1 MKDLGFTE
9 TQQAIR
15 STIREYLEREV
26 EPLVAEMEAERLLP
40 YVPIRRMVAALGF
53 GADGELTQ
61 MIKDSPPEEM
71 LKFFVPRILSIE
83 MSRICAGM
91 ALSHGASLGLCAGN
105 VLSKGTPEQKER
117 FAGPLLRFEK
127 IGAWALTEP
136 QAGSSAIRDMRTTAV
151 RDGDHWVLNGS
162 KSPTGEVF
170 LSDCRIPADRILGGG
185 EQKTNVK
192 ERLSRER
199 VGLTAI
205 SYGIMERA
213 FDLAL
218 QYSRDRNQGGQPIG
232 RYQLIQRRLARMY
245 TALSN
250 CRQIVYG
257 DIWAGKRID
266 VSPADASVGKLY
278 VAEMSTYV
286 CQEAIHVLAGNGYME
301 EYVVER
307 LFRDAKLIEL
317 GGGTTEIQ
325 ELTAGRWLVENYQ
338 I

>member
-117 FAGPLLRFEK
+117 FCRPAPALREDRRLGAYRAAGG
-127 IGAWALTEP
+127 I
-136 QAGSSAIRDMRTTAV
+136 IRDPRHA
-151 RDGDHWVLNGS
+151 D
-162 KSPTGEVF
+162 
-170 LSDCRIPADRILGGG
+170 DCGP
-185 EQKTNVK
+185 
-192 ERLSRER
+192 
-199 VGLTAI
+199 
-205 SYGIMERA
+205 
-213 FDLAL
+213 
-218 QYSRDRNQGGQPIG
+218 
-232 RYQLIQRRLARMY
+232 
-245 TALSN
+245 
-250 CRQIVYG
+250 
-257 DIWAGKRID
+257 
-266 VSPADASVGKLY
+266 
-278 VAEMSTYV
+278 
-286 CQEAIHVLAGNGYME
+286 
-301 EYVVER
+301 
-307 LFRDAKLIEL
+307 
-317 GGGTTEIQ
+317 
-325 ELTAGRWLVENYQ
+325 
-338 I
+338 

>member
-53 GADGELTQ
+53 GGDGELTQ

-117 FAGPLLRFEK
+117 FASPLLRFEK

-136 QAGSSAIRDMRTTAV
+136 QAGSS
-151 RDGDHWVLNGS
+151 DHRSRPDTSLACS
-162 KSPTGEVF
+162 R
-170 LSDCRIPADRILGGG
+170 CRLADRAPG
-185 EQKTNVK
+185 
-192 ERLSRER
+192 RL
-199 VGLTAI
+199 
-205 SYGIMERA
+205 
-213 FDLAL
+213 
-218 QYSRDRNQGGQPIG
+218 IG
-232 RYQLIQRRLARMY
+232 RLVHELA
-245 TALSN
+245 
-250 CRQIVYG
+250 V
-257 DIWAGKRID
+257 
-266 VSPADASVGKLY
+266 
-278 VAEMSTYV
+278 
-286 CQEAIHVLAGNGYME
+286 
-301 EYVVER
+301 
-307 LFRDAKLIEL
+307 
-317 GGGTTEIQ
+317 
-325 ELTAGRWLVENYQ
+325 AGRTEDTAHAGPTTHSA
-338 I
+338 

>member
-117 FAGPLLRFEK
+117 FAGPLLR
-127 IGAWALTEP
+127 
-136 QAGSSAIRDMRTTAV
+136 SRRSARGRLPSRRRDHPRSATC
-151 RDGDHWVLNGS
+151 G
-162 KSPTGEVF
+162 
-170 LSDCRIPADRILGGG
+170 
-185 EQKTNVK
+185 
-192 ERLSRER
+192 RLRS
-199 VGLTAI
+199 VTAI
-205 SYGIMERA
+205 
-213 FDLAL
+213 
-218 QYSRDRNQGGQPIG
+218 
-232 RYQLIQRRLARMY
+232 
-245 TALSN
+245 T
-250 CRQIVYG
+250 
-257 DIWAGKRID
+257 
-266 VSPADASVGKLY
+266 
-278 VAEMSTYV
+278 
-286 CQEAIHVLAGNGYME
+286 GY
-301 EYVVER
+301 
-307 LFRDAKLIEL
+307 
-317 GGGTTEIQ
+317 
-325 ELTAGRWLVENYQ
+325 
-338 I
+338 